1 MSVDVEIYMSNII
14 NFFRKNEKDLLNLV
28 PKTMEEKFYQ
38 KIREVANTN
47 FEKGNEVFLTQ
58 KQMIEICAELNGKPI
73 VNKKIKALM
82 VKTNFGFYS
91 LN

>member
-38 KIREVANTN
+38 KIREVPNTN

>member
-28 PKTMEEKFYQ
+28 PKTMEEKFYER
-38 KIREVANTN
+38 IREVAITN
-47 FEKGNEVFLTQ
+47 FEKGEEVCLTQ
-58 KQMIEICAELNGKPI
+58 KQMIKICAELNGKPI
-73 VNKKIKALM
+73 VDKKIKAVM